1 MTERSEGCLLLT
13 NMLKIIRLNNV
24 AVKSLKILWDQS
36 SHYFRLFQLKCFT
49 GKKAKKQKQKCKSNA
64 GRMNPRLLFY

>member
-36 SHYFRLFQLKCFT
+36 SHHFRLFQLKSFT
-49 GKKAKKQKQKCKSNA
+49 GKKAKNKKQKCKSNA

>member
-36 SHYFRLFQLKCFT
+36 SHYFRLFQLKSFT
-49 GKKAKKQKQKCKSNA
+49 GKKAKKQNKNKKKNKNANLKQA
-64 GRMNPRLLFY
+64 E

>member
-36 SHYFRLFQLKCFT
+36 SHYFRLFQLKVLQ
-49 GKKAKKQKQKCKSNA
+49 GKKPKKKNKNKNKNKNA
-64 GRMNPRLLFY
+64 NLMQAE

>member
-36 SHYFRLFQLKCFT
+36 SHYFRLFQLKSFT
-49 GKKAKKQKQKCKSNA
+49 GKKAKKKKINKNKNA
-64 GRMNPRLLFY
+64 NLMQAE

>member
-36 SHYFRLFQLKCFT
+36 SHYFRLFQLKSFT
-49 GKKAKKQKQKCKSNA
+49 GKKAKKKK
-64 GRMNPRLLFY
+64 

>member
-36 SHYFRLFQLKCFT
+36 SHYFRLFQLKSFT
-49 GKKAKKQKQKCKSNA
+49 GKKAKKQNKNKNKNKNANLKQA
-64 GRMNPRLLFY
+64 E

>member
-36 SHYFRLFQLKCFT
+36 SHYFRLFQLKSFT
-49 GKKAKKQKQKCKSNA
+49 GKKAKKKNKNKNKNKNA
-64 GRMNPRLLFY
+64 NLMQAE

>member
-36 SHYFRLFQLKCFT
+36 SHYFRLFQLKSFT
-49 GKKAKKQKQKCKSNA
+49 GKKAKNKKTKIKTKTKMQI
-64 GRMNPRLLFY
+64 